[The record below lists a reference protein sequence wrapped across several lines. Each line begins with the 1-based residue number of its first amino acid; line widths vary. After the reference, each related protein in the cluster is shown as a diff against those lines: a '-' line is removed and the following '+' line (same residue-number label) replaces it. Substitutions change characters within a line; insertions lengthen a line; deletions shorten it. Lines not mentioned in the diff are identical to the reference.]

1 MKDYLIP
8 MVELGKKAAMNAY
21 VPLCKFS
28 VGACIRT
35 NEGQLFNGCN
45 WENMA
50 TPLSQCAEISAL
62 SAMLTAGYR
71 KIDEIV
77 LVSPKSICMP
87 CGACRQR
94 LFQFSHDETNFY
106 SYNMDGLLLKSLKFK
121 NLLPEAFIWNP
132 S

>member
-1 MKDYLIP
+1 MQDYLIQ
-8 MVELGKKAAMNAY
+8 MVSLGKKAALNAY
-21 VPLCKFS
+21 VPLCKFA

-50 TPLSQCAEISAL
+50 TPLSQCAETSAL

-77 LVSPKSICMP
+77 LISPKFVCMP

-94 LFQFSHDETNFY
+94 LFQFCHRETNFY
-106 SYNMDGLLLKSLKFK
+106 SYNMDGLLLKSLKF
-121 NLLPEAFIWNP
+121 NSLLPAAFTW
-132 S
+132 SSS